1 MQTQTVAPTTPLPR
15 LDPFTPGSEHDP
27 VVLPLRRR
35 PETLRCS
42 AAPPAVVYQLAPPYH
57 RPIRCRE
64 VSGEYGDLPA
74 GSVLMVEVSSEPRDW
89 GVLHGTLRRLRT
101 EAPLCPLALRIDP
114 LRVNVLNA
122 AIRIAQM
129 PVRAV
134 IGDDDYPRALRRQ
147 LTRPADLPGD
157 VVEWL
162 TLRGIRLTPSI
173 RHLLHGIFAL
183 APHSPTVAPLL
194 VRIGTSESS
203 ARFRLQKKCLPPP
216 GRWLQAA
223 RALNAALHLQSRP
236 DRALLPLALS
246 LGYADHSALSHLL
259 GRAFG
264 VRPAEIRERLG
275 WEWLLD
281 RWLRSSVRRFRESP
295 DA

>member
-1 MQTQTVAPTTPLPR
+1 MQTQTIPPVPARPTLLDTLSVADRSGAARATRRLEPATPMESTPT
-15 LDPFTPGSEHDP
+15 
-27 VVLPLRRR
+27 VL
-35 PETLRCS
+35 
-42 AAPPAVVYQLAPPYH
+42 YHLAPPYE
-57 RPIRCRE
+57 RAMRCRQ
-64 VSGEYGDLPA
+64 VSGELGDLPA
-74 GSVLMVEVSSEPRDW
+74 GSVLMLEVLTEPRDW
-89 GVLHGTLRRLRT
+89 NALNATLQRLRA
-101 EAPLCPLALRIDP
+101 EAPLCPLALRLDP
-114 LRVNVLNA
+114 VRVNVLNA

-134 IGDDDYPRALRRQ
+134 IGDDNYARALRRQ

-162 TLRGIRLTPSI
+162 SRRGVRLTPSV

-194 VRIGTSESS
+194 LRIGTSESS

-259 GRAFG
+259 GRAFRC
-264 VRPAEIRERLG
+264 RPAEIRERLG

-281 RWLRSSVRRFRESP
+281 RWLRSTVRRFR
-295 DA
+295 DQA

>member
-1 MQTQTVAPTTPLPR
+1 MHTQT
-15 LDPFTPGSEHDP
+15 FSP
-27 VVLPLRRR
+27 VVPRPRRDSR
-35 PETLRCS
+35 TASAEPSGEGPWPHRKLESLRCATTS
-42 AAPPAVVYQLAPPYH
+42 QPAIFHLAPPYE
-57 RPIRCRE
+57 RPARWRQ
-64 VSGEYGDLPA
+64 VSGEAEGLPA
-74 GSVLMVEVSSEPRDW
+74 GTVLLIELASEPRDW
-89 GVLHGTLRRLRT
+89 STLQTTMRRLRA
-101 EAPLCPLALRIDP
+101 EAPLLPIALRIDP

-122 AIRIAQM
+122 AIQIAQM

-134 IGDDDYPRALRRQ
+134 IGDEDCSRALRRQ

-157 VVEWL
+157 VVDWL
-162 TLRGIRLTPSI
+162 TLRGIRLTPSLK
-173 RHLLHGIFAL
+173 HLLHGIFAL
-183 APHSPTVAPLL
+183 APHSPAVAPLL

-281 RWLRSSVRRFRESP
+281 RWLRSSVRRFRES
-295 DA
+295 A

>member
-1 MQTQTVAPTTPLPR
+1 MQTQTISPAARRTRRDPAPFAPASPGDAPAAVRRHDSLRCTTPL
-15 LDPFTPGSEHDP
+15 H
-27 VVLPLRRR
+27 
-35 PETLRCS
+35 
-42 AAPPAVVYQLAPPYH
+42 PAIYHLAPPYSH
-57 RPIRCRE
+57 PVRCRQ
-64 VSGEYGDLPA
+64 VSGELLELPP
-74 GSVLMVEVSSEPRDW
+74 GSVLMVEITSEPRDW
-89 GVLHGTLRRLRT
+89 SSVHAMLQRLRA
-101 EAPLCPLALRIDP
+101 ESPLLPITLRIDSA
-114 LRVNVLNA
+114 RVNVLNA

-134 IGDDDYPRALRRQ
+134 IGQEDYPRALRRQ

-157 VVEWL
+157 VVDWL
-162 TLRGIRLTPSI
+162 ALRGIRLTPSI
-173 RHLLHGIFAL
+173 RHLIHGIFAL
-183 APHSPTVAPLL
+183 APHSPAVAPLL
-194 VRIGTSESS
+194 TRIGTSESS

-246 LGYADHSALSHLL
+246 LGYADHSALSHLV

-264 VRPAEIRERLG
+264 VRPAEIRDRLG

-281 RWLRSSVRRFRESP
+281 RWLRASVPRFRNLG
-295 DA
+295 

>member
-1 MQTQTVAPTTPLPR
+1 VLI
-15 LDPFTPGSEHDP
+15 LDLT
-27 VVLPLRRR
+27 
-35 PETLRCS
+35 
-42 AAPPAVVYQLAPPYH
+42 A
-57 RPIRCRE
+57 
-64 VSGEYGDLPA
+64 
-74 GSVLMVEVSSEPRDW
+74 EPRDW
-89 GVLHGTLRRLRT
+89 GALNETMRRLRS
-101 EAPLCPLALRIDP
+101 EAPLLPLALRVDAT
-114 LRVNVLNA
+114 RVNVLNA
-122 AIRIAQM
+122 AIQIAQM

-134 IGDDDYPRALRRQ
+134 IGGEGYAHSLRRQ

-157 VVEWL
+157 VIEWL
-162 TLRGIRLTPSI
+162 SLRGIRFSPAV

-216 GRWLQAA
+216 GRWLQVA
-223 RALNAALHLQSRP
+223 RALTAALHLQARP

-264 VRPAEIRERLG
+264 SRPSEIRERLG

-281 RWLRSSVRRFRESP
+281 RWLRANVRGFQQS
-295 DA
+295 A

>member
-1 MQTQTVAPTTPLPR
+1 MHTQTIEPAAAR
-15 LDPFTPGSEHDP
+15 
-27 VVLPLRRR
+27 PLRDPRVFGVEPFDR
-35 PETLRCS
+35 SANRHGRVDTHRTSPGASHPTL
-42 AAPPAVVYQLAPPYH
+42 LHLGPPYE
-57 RPIRCRE
+57 RPVPCRQE
-64 VSGEYGDLPA
+64 RADILDLPP
-74 GSVLMVEVSSEPRDW
+74 GSVLILDLSAEPGDW
-89 GVLHGTLRRLRT
+89 GALHETMRRIRS
-101 EAPLCPLALRIDP
+101 EAPLLPLALRIDTS
-114 LRVNVLNA
+114 RVNVLNA
-122 AIRIAQM
+122 AIQIAQM

-134 IGDDDYPRALRRQ
+134 IGGEGYGQALRRQ

-162 TLRGIRLTPSI
+162 SLRGIRFSPAVK
-173 RHLLHGIFAL
+173 HLLHGIFAL

-194 VRIGTSESS
+194 IRIGTSESS

-216 GRWLQAA
+216 GRWLQVA
-223 RALNAALHLQSRP
+223 RALTAALHLQARP

-264 VRPAEIRERLG
+264 ARPSEIRERLG

-281 RWLRSSVRRFRESP
+281 RWLRTNVRCFQQS
-295 DA
+295 A

>member
-1 MQTQTVAPTTPLPR
+1 M
-15 LDPFTPGSEHDP
+15 
-27 VVLPLRRR
+27 
-35 PETLRCS
+35 
-42 AAPPAVVYQLAPPYH
+42 
-57 RPIRCRE
+57 
-64 VSGEYGDLPA
+64 
-74 GSVLMVEVSSEPRDW
+74 
-89 GVLHGTLRRLRT
+89 RRLRS
-101 EAPLCPLALRIDP
+101 EAPLLPLALRIDTS
-114 LRVNVLNA
+114 RVNVLNA
-122 AIRIAQM
+122 AIQIAQM

-134 IGDDDYPRALRRQ
+134 FGGEGYAHALRRQ

-157 VVEWL
+157 VVDWL
-162 TLRGIRLTPSI
+162 SLRGIRFSPAV

-194 VRIGTSESS
+194 IRIGTSESS

-216 GRWLQAA
+216 GRWLQVA
-223 RALNAALHLQSRP
+223 RALTAALHLQARP

-264 VRPAEIRERLG
+264 ARPSEIRERLG

-281 RWLRSSVRRFRESP
+281 RWLRANVRGFHQN
-295 DA
+295 A